1 MRKTIALVM
10 LALLLVPYAAFA
22 GQLPGVQDSNANV
35 NQGSALNDNASAF
48 QDTRG
53 RVSWANN
60 LFWYQLLG
68 LYRWATRW
76 AHLGITF

>member
-1 MRKTIALVM
+1 MKKTIALVM
-10 LALLLVPYAAFA
+10 LALLLVPYVAFA
-22 GQLPGVQDSNANV
+22 GQLPGVRDSNPNTDQGNV
-35 NQGSALNDNASAF
+35 LNDYSSSY

-60 LFWYQLLG
+60 LFWYQLLA

-76 AHLGITF
+76 AYLGGAI